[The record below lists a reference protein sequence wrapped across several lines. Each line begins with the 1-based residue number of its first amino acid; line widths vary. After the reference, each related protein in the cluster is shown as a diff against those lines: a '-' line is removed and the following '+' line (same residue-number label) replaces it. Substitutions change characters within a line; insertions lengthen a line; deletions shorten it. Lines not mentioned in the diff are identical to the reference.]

1 MRFLAPV
8 LVVYQ
13 GFILVYFAVLNLLYA
28 LFGYLGLRSVIVY
41 SRELP
46 EVALKD
52 LLEREF
58 YKPVSILVPA
68 NNEEAGIVPSIRS
81 MLSLHYPEFEVVVA
95 NDGSTDA
102 TLDRLIDAFALVEV
116 PQIYRRRLETSQVVR
131 VFRSLRHPN
140 LTVIDKKNGG
150 RSDALN
156 AAVNLARYP
165 LVCSVDAGSL
175 LEAEALLRA
184 SRLFLEDET
193 IVAVGGTVR
202 PLNGT
207 VVREGQVVE
216 VNLPPTWLE
225 RFQVLEY
232 ARGFFTGRSGWSR
245 FGALLIIS
253 GAFGVFR
260 REAVIDVGG
269 YTRDTVTEDLELVM
283 RFHRRYRRERR
294 PYRIIFQPDPICWT
308 EVPSD
313 LHTLRQQRNW
323 WHRGL
328 WETLWRYRG
337 MLFNPRYG
345 KVGMLGLPY
354 FWLFEAISPVV
365 EVTGYLLLPVTF
377 FLGVLHVPFAVLFV
391 LLALLYGIL
400 LSEMAVGIETM
411 LLARYPRLRDR
422 LLLLLAAFLEFM
434 GYHQI
439 LAVERFVVMFQI
451 RRRRGI
457 WGPTGRK
464 GIGSQPAPRS
474 YRFEPSLVTRPAGK
488 GADGDPRL
496 GVSISAE
503 STRRIPGRPWRPPW
517 RKPGSTA

>member
-1 MRFLAPV
+1 MDVL

-13 GFILVYFAVLNLLYA
+13 NFVLVYFAVLNLLYA

-46 EVALKD
+46 EIALKD

-58 YKPVSILVPA
+58 FKPVSILVPA
-68 NNEEAGIVPSIRS
+68 FNEEAGIVPSIRS

-95 NDGSTDA
+95 NDGSDDG
-102 TLDRLIDAFALVEV
+102 TLDRMIDAFALVEV
-116 PQIYRRRLETSQVVR
+116 PQIYRRRLETKR
-131 VFRSLRHPN
+131 VHRVYRSLRHPN
-140 LTVIDKKNGG
+140 LVVVDKDNGG

-156 AAVNLARYP
+156 AAINLARYP
-165 LVCSVDAGSL
+165 LVCSVDADSL
-175 LEAEALLRA
+175 LDAQALLRA

-193 IVAVGGTVR
+193 VVGVGGTVR
-202 PLNGT
+202 PLNGA

-216 VNLPPTWLE
+216 VNLPTSWLE

-232 ARGFFTGRSGWSR
+232 ARAFFTGRSGWSR

-260 REAVIDVGG
+260 RESVIQVGG
-269 YTRDTVTEDLELVM
+269 YSLDTVTEDLELVM
-283 RFHRRYRRERR
+283 RFHRWYRRERR

-313 LHTLRQQRNW
+313 LLTLRRQRNR

-354 FWLFEAISPVV
+354 FWLFEALSPVV
-365 EVTGYLLLPVTF
+365 EVAGYVILPVTF
-377 FLGVLHVPFAVLFV
+377 LLGVLNIPFAALFV
-391 LLALLYGIL
+391 VLALLYGIL

-411 LLARYPRLRDR
+411 LLARYPRIRDR
-422 LLLLLAAFLEFM
+422 LTLFAASFLEFM

-439 LAVERFVVMFQI
+439 LAMERFVAMFQI
-451 RRRRGI
+451 KRKRGTWGRMRRAAVTTAAEPFRPEVTSVPADIRPAYVPERRRHAQG
-457 WGPTGRK
+457 
-464 GIGSQPAPRS
+464 
-474 YRFEPSLVTRPAGK
+474 
-488 GADGDPRL
+488 
-496 GVSISAE
+496 
-503 STRRIPGRPWRPPW
+503 
-517 RKPGSTA
+517 

>member
-1 MRFLAPV
+1 MEVLAV
-8 LVVYQ
+8 LLLVYQ
-13 GFILVYFAVLNLLYA
+13 NFVLVYFAALNLLYA

-52 LLEREF
+52 LLEQEF
-58 YKPVSILVPA
+58 YRPVSILVPA
-68 NNEEAGIVPSIRS
+68 FNEEDGIVPSIRS

-95 NDGSTDA
+95 NDGSTDG
-102 TLDRLIDAFALVEV
+102 TLDRMIDAFALVEV
-116 PQIYRRRLETSQVVR
+116 PQIYRRRLETLDIRR

-140 LTVIDKKNGG
+140 LVVVDKENGG

-165 LVCSVDAGSL
+165 LVCSVDADSL
-175 LEAEALLRA
+175 LDAEALLRA
-184 SRLFLEDET
+184 SRLFLEDDT
-193 IVAVGGTVR
+193 VVAVGGTVR
-202 PLNGT
+202 PLNGA

-216 VNLPPTWLE
+216 VNLPRTWLE

-232 ARGFFTGRSGWSR
+232 ARAFFSGRSGWSR

-260 REAVIDVGG
+260 RESVIEVGG
-269 YTRDTVTEDLELVM
+269 YSVDTVTEDFELVM
-283 RFHRRYRRERR
+283 RFHQMHRRQKR
-294 PYRIIFQPDPICWT
+294 PYRVVFQPDPICWT

-313 LHTLRQQRNW
+313 LLTLRRQRNR

-345 KVGMLGLPY
+345 KVGMLGIPY
-354 FWLFEAISPVV
+354 FWLFEALSPLV
-365 EVTGYLLLPVTF
+365 EVTGYLILPVTF
-377 FLGVLHVPFAVLFV
+377 VFGLLNVPFAVLFV
-391 LLALLYGIL
+391 VLALLYGIL

-411 LLARYPRLRDR
+411 LLARYPRLGDR
-422 LLLLLAAFLEFM
+422 LTLFAAAILEFA

-439 LAVERFVVMFQI
+439 LAVERFVATFQI
-451 RRRRGI
+451 KKRRGI
-457 WGPTGRK
+457 WGQMRRAT
-464 GIGSQPAPRS
+464 
-474 YRFEPSLVTRPAGK
+474 VTTTAEFHPEVHTVSPDIRPAER
-488 GADGDPRL
+488 P
-496 GVSISAE
+496 E
-503 STRRIPGRPWRPPW
+503 RRRQVQG
-517 RKPGSTA
+517 